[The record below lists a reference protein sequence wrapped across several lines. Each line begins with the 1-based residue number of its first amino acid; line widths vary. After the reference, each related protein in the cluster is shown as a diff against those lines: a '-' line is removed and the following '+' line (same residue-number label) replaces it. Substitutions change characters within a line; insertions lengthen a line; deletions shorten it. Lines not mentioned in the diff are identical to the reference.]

1 MADDVTRLK
10 ALIAALRQIRKHA
23 KRYWT
28 EYASA
33 DQQRTHNAW
42 LTKFPKETGE
52 DLSHF
57 RINVHSYYDRYD
69 FISTLD
75 ATISYLEI
83 LVPSWQSRQKAARNI
98 PTRSRAEPRAAND
111 ESVEAEF
118 LEI

>member
-1 MADDVTRLK
+1 VKILPQPQEAEAVISEKTSRLK

-33 DQQRTHNAW
+33 AQQRTHNAW
-42 LTKFPKETGE
+42 LTKFSKETGE

-57 RINVHSYYDRYD
+57 RINVHSYYDRDD

-75 ATISYLEI
+75 ATISSF
-83 LVPSWQSRQKAARNI
+83 VAVAS
-98 PTRSRAEPRAAND
+98 
-111 ESVEAEF
+111 ESDS
-118 LEI
+118 